1 MTVIT
6 VRRDRCAKNGGKS
19 ETLLFTE
26 PLMRKADLER
36 RDIREP
42 KERELRD
49 DELAFVTGGRGK
61 YQLRLSE
68 ARSLLA
74 QH

>member
-1 MTVIT
+1 
-6 VRRDRCAKNGGKS
+6 
-19 ETLLFTE
+19 
-26 PLMRKADLER
+26 MRKTDLER
-36 RDIREP
+36 RDVREP

-49 DELAFVTGGRGK
+49 DELAFVSGGRAR

-74 QH
+74 RH

>member
-1 MTVIT
+1 
-6 VRRDRCAKNGGKS
+6 
-19 ETLLFTE
+19 
-26 PLMRKADLER
+26 MRKADLER